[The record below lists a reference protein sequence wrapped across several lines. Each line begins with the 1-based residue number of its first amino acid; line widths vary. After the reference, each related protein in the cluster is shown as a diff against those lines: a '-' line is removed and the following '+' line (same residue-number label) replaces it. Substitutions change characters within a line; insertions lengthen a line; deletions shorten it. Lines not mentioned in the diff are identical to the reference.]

1 MLAGGGDRWLIHTAS
16 IEPICCQF
24 KTFAQFYL
32 GLKAQLAPGFA
43 RAMLV
48 VAAEHHRAKLGYNWF
63 GACDASDNFLRDN
76 GPIVDRQMGQVQG
89 WALTMNIVR
98 DSVKDLLLGHGPVV
112 GNVVDIAGSVL
123 VVARQHKTLHNIGY
137 VTEGQAIV
145 ALTNDKP
152 LAVLYFLGHT
162 SIVQAIAR
170 SKERGR
176 SQDDRLYIA
185 CEHQA
190 AH

>member
-1 MLAGGGDRWLIHTAS
+1 MLAGGCDRWLIHTAS
-16 IEPICCQF
+16 IEPLCRQF

-32 GLKAQLAPGFA
+32 RLKAKLAPGFA

-63 GACDASDNFLRDN
+63 GACDPRDNFFRHD
-76 GPIVDRQMGQVQG
+76 GSIVDRQIGQVQG

-112 GNVVDIAGSVL
+112 GNVVEIAGSVL
-123 VVARQHKTLHNIGY
+123 VIRCQHKTLHNIGY
-137 VTEGQAIV
+137 VTEGQGIV
-145 ALTNDKP
+145 ALTDDKP

-170 SKERGR
+170 SNERGR
-176 SQDDRLYIA
+176 P
-185 CEHQA
+185 
-190 AH
+190 